1 VWKVLDPDPY
11 LLDSLR
17 HPLEKVAAEVAIEV
31 SVGGHSSG
39 LYVAAVAYWAAVAAA
54 ADAVSMIAVG
64 VAAAGDW
71 GFVEA
76 LVADVDLYCAREAVM
91 VQTGEGA
98 FQNLSTYQ
106 PLTYRIVVE
115 RV

>member
-1 VWKVLDPDPY
+1 MRKVLDPGPY

-31 SVGGHSSG
+31 SAGGHSSG

-54 ADAVSMIAVG
+54 AVWMIAVG